1 MSHPRNLFF
10 RSVRVRALMLV
21 LVGAGATCPIAAQ
34 IPEYARINFQELT
47 EGDSI
52 TDQYAAFGVYFSL
65 ADGPGA
71 PIAVAEGSPAV
82 AFTGPD
88 GDDTPIKGL
97 MTCEEGVVDHG
108 LTDPVGD
115 GGDVFAFRPIRITF
129 DPPARG
135 FRFWVHIP
143 DEDGHELPQVR
154 AYYGDP
160 EQSVQSHKDCT
171 GRNGKFTQWADDHE
185 PFTRVELTSSRGSLG
200 FSLGALSVF
209 RDPQPQPVEFF
220 IQVAQESAP
229 GADDFD
235 ANVLGLVRP
244 WRSPPLTAPS
254 VCHLYS
260 YGSGGNA
267 VSYGEF
273 QEMLD
278 LQKTR
283 TTLAFLD
290 AREGLTALVV
300 HNRAG
305 QCGCSGEA
313 VDGTAQMRLTFA
325 GDTQGLENTIQDGPH
340 GQEGDIGDQYFFAED
355 RREFTAQNGW
365 EGCNT
370 DGFGISGLA
379 GDWGVTAAFT
389 DVDGDGSSPPFD
401 PAGVTSWVVASSD
414 GLPLELAL
422 EADRRV
428 RLSSVCVGGCEVGCA
443 DVASLKARCKSGE
456 VKVKLRLVNA
466 LFDGQR
472 VRIRI
477 GETEHVTRI
486 RGDRAKVRSDSGDS
500 GQVPVSLVEPDC
512 PAFDRTA
519 RCRE

>member
-1 MSHPRNLFF
+1 MSRPENLLS

-21 LVGAGATCPIAAQ
+21 LVCAGAACPIAAQ
-34 IPEYARINFQELT
+34 VPEYTRINFQELT

-52 TDQYAAFGVYFSL
+52 TDRYAAFGVYFSL

-88 GDDTPIKGL
+88 GDDTPIKEL
-97 MTCEEGVVDHG
+97 MTCEEGVVAHG
-108 LTDPVGD
+108 LTDPVGK

-135 FRFWVHIP
+135 FRFWVNIP
-143 DEDGHELPQVR
+143 EGGVLPQVR

-171 GRNGKFTQWADDHE
+171 GRSGRFTEWADDHE

-229 GADDFD
+229 GAGDFD
-235 ANVLGLVRP
+235 ANVLGVVRP
-244 WRSPPLTAPS
+244 WRSPPPPTPS

-260 YGSGGNA
+260 YGMTSNP

-290 AREGLTALVV
+290 AREGMTALVV

-305 QCGCSGEA
+305 QL
-313 VDGTAQMRLTFA
+313 QL
-325 GDTQGLENTIQDGPH
+325 
-340 GQEGDIGDQYFFAED
+340 
-355 RREFTAQNGW
+355 
-365 EGCNT
+365 
-370 DGFGISGLA
+370 
-379 GDWGVTAAFT
+379 
-389 DVDGDGSSPPFD
+389 
-401 PAGVTSWVVASSD
+401 
-414 GLPLELAL
+414 
-422 EADRRV
+422 
-428 RLSSVCVGGCEVGCA
+428 
-443 DVASLKARCKSGE
+443 
-456 VKVKLRLVNA
+456 
-466 LFDGQR
+466 
-472 VRIRI
+472 
-477 GETEHVTRI
+477 
-486 RGDRAKVRSDSGDS
+486 
-500 GQVPVSLVEPDC
+500 
-512 PAFDRTA
+512 
-519 RCRE
+519 